1 MGRRLAL
8 VLIVFLASAC
18 FLACTSRPEGTEPAA
33 TSLDVEELLGEAEA
47 AYAAGD
53 FEKAFTL
60 SQTAVQ
66 AAPTDPAAWEMVRQA
81 AVAQTGDEYLQRL
94 PDRRF
99 RITPEAFLVEQANGR
114 EYFILDVREPDEFAA
129 SHIEGAINIPLRE
142 LLRNTAELPTT
153 ATPILIYC
161 RSQKRS
167 THALVILRE
176 LGYVQAFNLEGG
188 YIAYQ
193 EYLADNPMPEAEPT
207 PTLPPKSN
215 EGC

>member
-1 MGRRLAL
+1 MLRRLTL
-8 VLIVFLASAC
+8 ILIVFLTSAW
-18 FLACTSRPEGTEPAA
+18 FVACTSGPDGAEPMA
-33 TSLDVEELLGEAEA
+33 TSLDVGELLGEAET

-53 FEKAFTL
+53 FEEAFTL
-60 SQTAVQ
+60 SQKAVE
-66 AAPTDPAAWEMVRQA
+66 AAPTDLDAWEMVKQA
-81 AVAQTGDEYLQRL
+81 AVAQSGDNYLQHL
-94 PDRRF
+94 PDRRY
-99 RITPEAFLVEQANGR
+99 RITPEAFLVEQVNGR
-114 EYFILDVREPDEFAA
+114 EYFVLDVREPEEFAE

-142 LLRNTAELPTT
+142 LLRNVAELPTT
-153 ATPILIYC
+153 TTPILIYC

-188 YIAYQ
+188 YTAYQ
-193 EYLADNPMPEAEPT
+193 EYRANNPLPKAGPT